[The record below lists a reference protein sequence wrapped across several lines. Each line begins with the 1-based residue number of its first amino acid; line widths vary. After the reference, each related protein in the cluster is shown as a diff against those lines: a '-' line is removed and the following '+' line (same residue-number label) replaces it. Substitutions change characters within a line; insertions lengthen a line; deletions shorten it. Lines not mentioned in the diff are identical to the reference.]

1 MRSVRGQERGVKEMT
16 EQERKQSECVC
27 VCVLAGFQDII
38 KCKIQQCPMLKP
50 NILIKSKNNPLNVT
64 HGVGWFPPQHL
75 FTPVLTTSLLSLC
88 RQSDGS
94 QSEEASAAE
103 MFRKRLP
110 PGQYLTLNTTLLFY
124 NFSNTDTDSSPCNM
138 RCQCWAN
145 LMYNPLVKDGTNI
158 YCGTEEPMEVHSF
171 QEKKFFNL
179 SKTSQNHG

>member
-16 EQERKQSECVC
+16 EQERKQRECVC
-27 VCVLAGFQDII
+27 VCVMAGFQDII
-38 KCKIQQCPMLKP
+38 KCKIQQCPMLKL
-50 NILIKSKNNPLNVT
+50 NILIESKNNPLTDVT

-138 RCQCWAN
+138 RCQRWAN

-158 YCGTEEPMEVHSF
+158 YCGTEEPMEVHNF
-171 QEKKFFNL
+171 QKK
-179 SKTSQNHG
+179 KTNF